1 MRLAMATMASDK
13 SPVTDHEAHVPRFV
27 YSHECRRPLG
37 FEYVFVSFEP
47 SFYVPSSE
55 FRGRLNP
62 VHQQIVEKVADIPG
76 KLMRADYAKLYEAA
90 YFARGAVV
98 EIGRLTGLSTAV
110 LALGLQGGGVGA
122 PFFSID
128 LPHPN
133 TAIAA
138 ANLRGL
144 GLQDLVTLLE
154 GDSAELIPR
163 LPAPLDT
170 VFVDG
175 DHSFEGVVRDMQAL
189 NGRLAS
195 GAVVM
200 FHDAFHGANAD
211 GRYGVS
217 RALEELSDDLRLEY
231 RGRFGGI
238 ALYEYCGDPF
248 GRSGA

>member
-1 MRLAMATMASDK
+1 
-13 SPVTDHEAHVPRFV
+13 V

-37 FEYVFVSFEP
+37 FEFVFVSFEP

-55 FRGRLNP
+55 FRGRLDP
-62 VHQQIVEKVADIPG
+62 VHEHIVAKVAGIPG
-76 KLMRADYAKLYEAA
+76 KLMRADYEKLYEAA

-98 EIGRLTGLSTAV
+98 EIGRLAGLSTAV
-110 LALGLQGGGVGA
+110 LALGLRGGDIGA

-133 TAIAA
+133 TATAA
-138 ANLRGL
+138 ANLRDL
-144 GLQDLVTLLE
+144 GVQDLVTLLE
-154 GDSAELIPR
+154 GDSAELIPQ

-175 DHSFEGVVRDMQAL
+175 DHSFQGVMRDMRAL
-189 NGRLAS
+189 EGRLSS

-211 GRYGVS
+211 GTYGVS
-217 RALEELSDDLRLEY
+217 RALAELSHELGLEY

-238 ALYEYCGDPF
+238 ALYEHCCGTS